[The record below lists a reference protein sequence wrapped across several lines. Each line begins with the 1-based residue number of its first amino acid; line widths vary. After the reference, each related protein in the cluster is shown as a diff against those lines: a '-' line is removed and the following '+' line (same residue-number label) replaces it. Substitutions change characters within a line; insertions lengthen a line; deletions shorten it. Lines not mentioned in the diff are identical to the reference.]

1 MKKAILLVVLAA
13 LAWWYFDGS
22 RRLSEEAIREHY
34 REQLEATASFD
45 TERLCAAMA
54 EDYRANDV
62 SHGPQGQQ
70 KLTMD
75 KAQAC
80 DSLSQSL
87 GMFKQLS
94 DASGGKFLL
103 DIAYEIKSITIS
115 ADKKSASVD
124 GLSTFKL
131 GDRLV
136 ARTRG
141 TDRLIRRNGTILS
154 QGGDTK
160 TWMYGL

>member
-1 MKKAILLVVLAA
+1 MKKLVLLVVLAA

-22 RRLSEEAIREHY
+22 RKLSEEAIREHY
-34 REQLEATASFD
+34 QEQLEATASFD

-54 EDYRANDV
+54 DDYRVTDV
-62 SHGPQGQQ
+62 SQGLQGQQ

-80 DSLSQSL
+80 DALSQSL

-94 DASGGKFLL
+94 DASGGKFRL
-103 DIAYEIKSITIS
+103 DIGYEIKSITVS
-115 ADKKSASVD
+115 ADRKSASVE
-124 GLSTFKL
+124 GISTFKL

-141 TDRLIRRNGTILS
+141 TDRLIRRNGKILS